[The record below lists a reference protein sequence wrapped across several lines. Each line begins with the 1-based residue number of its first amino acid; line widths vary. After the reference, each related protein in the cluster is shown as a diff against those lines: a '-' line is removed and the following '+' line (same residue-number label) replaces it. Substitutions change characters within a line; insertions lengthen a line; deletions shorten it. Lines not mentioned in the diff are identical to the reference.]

1 MNTFTLEPKLK
12 SLNLGG
18 MLQTLET
25 RLSQAH
31 DHQLGHVEFLE
42 MLLEDEIA
50 RRQSRSL
57 QARINRAHFDEVKTL
72 AESTSASTPRS
83 RPARFVIS
91 PPAATWSARSR

>member
-42 MLLEDEIA
+42 MLLEDEIGMG
-50 RRQSRSL
+50 S
-57 QARINRAHFDEVKTL
+57 TL
-72 AESTSASTPRS
+72 YCYLDGAWTRLVGAD
-83 RPARFVIS
+83 
-91 PPAATWSARSR
+91 